1 MKKDKDEFF
10 NKYLDANPE
19 IKKWNSTHIKLKD
32 SSSQNPSVSPLS
44 VSDAH
49 IRSQELLQDTE
60 TNVTTQASTADRIFT
75 SAVALT
81 RHTAVVPPSVESAE
95 LENSTNS
102 APSKLEN
109 IVNRLSETSVKSA
122 NLAEKKRNKKSFALW
137 VSLGA
142 TAAVAG
148 TVIGLRMYSASQ
160 ERVRNELSGGAA
172 SGRGS
177 SKNNIVSA
185 EASFKFNLPEGPE
198 KPGFFGR
205 LFGK

>member
-1 MKKDKDEFF
+1 
-10 NKYLDANPE
+10 
-19 IKKWNSTHIKLKD
+19 
-32 SSSQNPSVSPLS
+32 

-122 NLAEKKRNKKSFALW
+122 NLAEKKRNKKSFAL
-137 VSLGA
+137 
-142 TAAVAG
+142 
-148 TVIGLRMYSASQ
+148 
-160 ERVRNELSGGAA
+160 
-172 SGRGS
+172 
-177 SKNNIVSA
+177 
-185 EASFKFNLPEGPE
+185 
-198 KPGFFGR
+198 
-205 LFGK
+205 